1 MGVIIYMVNIFTTRE
16 NPLRARSALGCCAGV
31 LSFNS
36 SVQTSLLRKDSAK
49 GRWGSYRV
57 RSYSNSKISK
67 LGEGPGLLAASPS
80 VNFVQRRAASNEARG
95 KKLDPNFVTGLV
107 DAEGSFMVFIKLN
120 SNNSTK
126 LVRQIQLSFELS
138 LHIKDIDLIYKLK
151 SFFGEAGT
159 IFIPST
165 RKDARLKITALNDIF
180 NFIIP
185 HFKQYPLH
193 GMKRLDYD
201 LWVQC
206 AELLQ
211 SKEHLQEE
219 GLNKILSLKSM
230 LNNGLSDKLKLA
242 FPNVKTIDRPVLEV
256 ENIPLNPNYVSGFT
270 EGDGCFTVNISSKTN
285 QVIAYYII
293 ELHKREVP
301 LLTSIQKFFGAGSIN
316 QALSRNM
323 GRFYISKK
331 SDLITKVLPH
341 FDVYRL
347 EGNKLKNY
355 LIFRE
360 IVLLLKTKAH
370 LTQEG
375 FNKIKLLKAPSG
387 PQGPGLGRSPWGL
400 NK

>member
-1 MGVIIYMVNIFTTRE
+1 MVNIFTTRE
-16 NPLRARSALGCCAGV
+16 NRV

-36 SVQTSLLRKDSAK
+36 SIQTSLLRKDSAK
-49 GRWGSYRV
+49 GRGGSYRV

-80 VNFVQRRAASNEARG
+80 VNFVQRRAASNEAIASAAG
-95 KKLDPNFVTGLV
+95 KNLDPNFVTGLV

-165 RKDARLKITALNDIF
+165 RNDARLKITALNDIF

-193 GMKRLDYD
+193 GMKSLDYD

-316 QALSRNM
+316 QALSRNT

-375 FNKIKLLKAPSG
+375 FNKIKLLKE
-387 PQGPGLGRSPWGL
+387 GL